1 MIAGTKEEQKHKVF
15 KQGYEH
21 TNQWDPESQLIYKD
35 NLCSTMRFLL
45 HSGKLGHV
53 SLDENFRFF
62 LLLLL
67 LLLLH
72 ILFVY
77 CFFFVFVF
85 VFVFLKIRKFSSP
98 TGNTVVH
105 PLIKDFSIY
114 CRINDGAIYCR
125 KKISGSLYRE
135 ILKDGYSFFVFV
147 FASFLSFFF
156 FFLVFFNFFLFF
168 LCLKNLPENHQR
180 GRKRKYYHSSRAL
193 VLEKNTFK
201 KNLIFPFSA
210 SNTRPSK
217 FYRDY
222 IDDHVLVYHFCSD
235 KCSIKS
241 VCEKHQK
248 KLLLPHLSFCDFT
261 L

>member
-62 LLLLL
+62 LLL

-135 ILKDGYSFFVFV
+135 ILKDGYSFGIGDSVKLNNLY
-147 FASFLSFFF
+147 FLFLFLFLFFF
-156 FFLVFFNFFLFF
+156 FFFFCGCFSIFFFSFLSLSQELTWKSPAWKKKEVLSLF
-168 LCLKNLPENHQR
+168 KGTR
-180 GRKRKYYHSSRAL
+180 TW
-193 VLEKNTFK
+193 KNTFT

-210 SNTRPSK
+210 SKIRPSK
-217 FYRDY
+217 FYRK
-222 IDDHVLVYHFCSD
+222 I
-235 KCSIKS
+235 
-241 VCEKHQK
+241 
-248 KLLLPHLSFCDFT
+248 
-261 L
+261 